1 MYDKELAARVFKI
14 MKKKAMNIS
23 KSNDALESAFMG
35 TELVSMLE
43 LFSEIIKLE
52 DTRTIN
58 IIKITKEG

>member
-43 LFSEIIKLE
+43 LFAEIIKLE

-58 IIKITKEG
+58 IIKISKEG

>member
-23 KSNDALESAFMG
+23 NSNDALESAFMG

-52 DTRTIN
+52 DTKTIN

>member
-14 MKKKAMNIS
+14 IKKKAMNIS

-43 LFSEIIKLE
+43 LFAEIIKLE

-58 IIKITKEG
+58 IIKISKEG

>member
-14 MKKKAMNIS
+14 MKKKATNIS

-35 TELVSMLE
+35 TEMVSMLE
-43 LFSEIIKLE
+43 LFAEIIKLE

-58 IIKITKEG
+58 IIKISKEG

>member
-14 MKKKAMNIS
+14 MKKKAINIS

-43 LFSEIIKLE
+43 LFAEIIKLE

-58 IIKITKEG
+58 IIKISKEG

>member
-43 LFSEIIKLE
+43 LFAEIIKLE